1 MIVCCC
7 SPLSLGVLLFFL
19 HVSPIRCLF
28 VNTISH
34 SKVLLFAFFSRTDV
48 SFSNDVGKV
57 EHPSL
62 NDDRWRNKKNNVHIP
77 GTSNVVGRSSGFFFG
92 NPKRLIFRD
101 TLEIWVARRLQVG
114 FTPPPTEDA
123 KKTPGWRLYIL
134 ESQNQTL
141 RETILKVWCF
151 TRISTKI
158 TVPSLKLT
166 EQAPETRPGPKRI
179 WLQSSGTRVNHLFG
193 EKGWHFPSLPK
204 NEGSIHPPIR
214 SKLLQFKW
222 PASFL

>member
-114 FTPPPTEDA
+114 FTPPPQRMQ
-123 KKTPGWRLYIL
+123 KKRQDDGFTFWNPKTKPWGRPFSRYDV
-134 ESQNQTL
+134 SQG
-141 RETILKVWCF
+141 F
-151 TRISTKI
+151 
-158 TVPSLKLT
+158 PPKL
-166 EQAPETRPGPKRI
+166 QY
-179 WLQSSGTRVNHLFG
+179 
-193 EKGWHFPSLPK
+193 
-204 NEGSIHPPIR
+204 PP
-214 SKLLQFKW
+214 
-222 PASFL
+222 